1 MHRYILSS
9 LFLAAWVSGCIRDH
23 VLHRPRSV
31 AKRQTTPRVP
41 LTPDESVLVN
51 SIDNSTLRDWNYYYT
66 HGAHLAG
73 TNQSMAQW
81 TADRWSE
88 NGFQARLDEYVPY
101 LNYPVSHS
109 LSLTYPN
116 GSIFT
121 AGLEEAV
128 LIEDETTSYPNRIPT
143 FNGYSFTG
151 NATAEYVYV
160 GRGQVVDFEA
170 LLALGVPLKGKIAL
184 AKYGGPFRGLK
195 VKNAAL
201 YGMIGCVLFTDPGDD
216 GNVTVE
222 NGYAPYP
229 EGPARNP
236 TSVQRGSVQFLS
248 TYPGDPTTPGYPS
261 KRDSPRAD
269 KSSVVPSIPS
279 LPISYA
285 EAIPLLRALDGFGT
299 PGSQVNRTEWV
310 GKLNVTYSTG
320 PAPGAVLSMSNI
332 MRDEFTPIWD
342 AVGIINGTNQD
353 EVLVIGNHRDAW
365 IVGGAAD
372 PNSGTAIIVELSK
385 AFGKLLATGWKPRRT
400 IILCSW
406 DGEEYGLVGSTEWV
420 EEYVNWLTESA
431 VAYLNIDIG
440 ISGTSPDLSAT
451 PELSTI
457 ATATM
462 KKIMWPTMPNETL
475 YDAWNAESEGEIG
488 VLGAGSDYTSFLHK
502 GISSLDVGTDPGVDD
517 PVYHYHSNYDSY
529 HWMSNYGD
537 PGYHYH
543 TAMGQY
549 LTLLAYHLATD
560 EILPYDFPVY
570 TAALRSYYGDLLKTI
585 NSTGQALDTS
595 ELATAITQFES
606 SANEAMALRELA
618 VSTGDAALMRVVNHI
633 KGEKAISSKI
643 HCPSSNQLT
652 PSSPL
657 LSHPYNTTPQQH
669 PPNNQTGKLT
679 PSPES
684 RDFQRGF
691 TSVGGLPER
700 EFYKHV
706 VNAPGI
712 DTGYAPT
719 TFPGITEAVV
729 AGNLERAREWVGRTS
744 EGIRRAAGI
753 LGTGEGEGT
762 RGG

>member
-1 MHRYILSS
+1 MQPSPHQYILSAL
-9 LFLAAWVSGCIRDH
+9 LFAAWVNCCVRDH
-23 VLHRPRSV
+23 AFHRPRSL

-41 LTPDESVLVN
+41 LTEDESVLVN
-51 SIDNSTLRDWNYYYT
+51 SVDNNTLNDWSYYYT

-88 NGFQARLDEYVPY
+88 NGFQARLDEYVTY

-116 GSIFT
+116 GSIYR

-128 LIEDETTSYPNRIPT
+128 LMEDETTSYPNRIPT

-170 LLALGVPLKGKIAL
+170 LVALGVPLEGKIAL

-216 GNVTVE
+216 GNITVE

-279 LPISYA
+279 LPISYV

-299 PGSQVNRTEWV
+299 PGSQVNRTKWV

-320 PAPGAVLSMSNI
+320 PAPGAVLSMSNV
-332 MRDEFTPIWD
+332 MRDAITPIWD

-400 IILCSW
+400 IVVRCTM
-406 DGEEYGLVGSTEWV
+406 G
-420 EEYVNWLTESA
+420 
-431 VAYLNIDIG
+431 YL
-440 ISGTSPDLSAT
+440 
-451 PELSTI
+451 
-457 ATATM
+457 
-462 KKIMWPTMPNETL
+462 
-475 YDAWNAESEGEIG
+475 
-488 VLGAGSDYTSFLHK
+488 
-502 GISSLDVGTDPGVDD
+502 
-517 PVYHYHSNYDSY
+517 
-529 HWMSNYGD
+529 
-537 PGYHYH
+537 
-543 TAMGQY
+543 
-549 LTLLAYHLATD
+549 
-560 EILPYDFPVY
+560 
-570 TAALRSYYGDLLKTI
+570 
-585 NSTGQALDTS
+585 
-595 ELATAITQFES
+595 
-606 SANEAMALRELA
+606 
-618 VSTGDAALMRVVNHI
+618 
-633 KGEKAISSKI
+633 
-643 HCPSSNQLT
+643 
-652 PSSPL
+652 
-657 LSHPYNTTPQQH
+657 
-669 PPNNQTGKLT
+669 
-679 PSPES
+679 PSP
-684 RDFQRGF
+684 
-691 TSVGGLPER
+691 T
-700 EFYKHV
+700 
-706 VNAPGI
+706 
-712 DTGYAPT
+712 DTGWLLT
-719 TFPGITEAVV
+719 RSIAV
-729 AGNLERAREWVGRTS
+729 L
-744 EGIRRAAGI
+744 
-753 LGTGEGEGT
+753 LGW
-762 RGG
+762 